1 MEKPRKGS
9 VNGCIPTYD
18 PNFKIAVVREYLSGS
33 YSESQV
39 AKKHNL
45 SVKTMNYFVHW
56 YKRSF
61 PEPSMVAPF
70 EEPGLE
76 KQPGRS
82 QAELEKEL
90 AYANLKITALEVL
103 ISTAEREMGVDIR
116 KKSGSKLSTR

>member
-18 PNFKIAVVREYLSGS
+18 PSFKIAVVREYLSGS

-45 SVKTMNYFVHW
+45 PVKTMNYFVHW
-56 YKRSF
+56 YKRNF
-61 PEPSMVAPF
+61 PEPSMVVPF

-76 KQPGRS
+76 KQSGRS
-82 QAELEKEL
+82 QEELEKEL

-116 KKSGSKLSTR
+116 KKSGSKRSTR